1 MIRLGLIGPGKV
13 GRSLVQALPRER
25 YALGPV
31 MGAGHGSSRS
41 LVRDLRAGRAVE
53 SAEVFGECD
62 VVLIATP
69 EAAVEPIVKRLTDT
83 AIDWTEKNVLH
94 TCRYCPPQLAELSYR
109 GASVGGLFPMQ
120 SFGQPLDRLE
130 GVHFVLVGDGAAVRA
145 GRSIV
150 RSFKGHVHVVNPQ
163 GKLQASVASSIAT
176 KVLSGVVEMS
186 VRRMMLA
193 GLSRR
198 RALESLR
205 PMVAAV
211 LEDRG
216 RGGGRPSPFGDGDAA
231 VLDNLAKACD
241 RSDPADGALYRK
253 ALRLAL
259 EALEVDDA
267 DLHLAAA
274 ARGPDA
280 EPVERAT
287 PAD

>member
-31 MGAGHGSSRS
+31 MGAGPSSSRS

-53 SAEVFGECD
+53 SAEAFKDCD

-69 EAAVEPIVKRLTDT
+69 EAAMEDVVDRLTSGSIAWADKT
-83 AIDWTEKNVLH
+83 VLH
-94 TCRYCPPQLAELSYR
+94 TCRLCSAPLRKLSER
-109 GASVGGLFPMQ
+109 GASVGGLFPIQ
-120 SFGQPLDRLE
+120 AFPQALDRLQ
-130 GVHFVLVGDGAAVRA
+130 GVHFVLAGDGAAVRV
-145 GRSIV
+145 GRSMV
-150 RSFKGHVHVVNPQ
+150 QTLKGHSHVVSPQ

-176 KVLSGVVEMS
+176 EVLSGVVEMS
-186 VRRMMLA
+186 VRRLMAA

-198 RALESLR
+198 RSLESLR
-205 PMVAAV
+205 PMIAVV
-211 LEDRG
+211 LEDRR
-216 RGGGRPSPFGDGDAA
+216 RGGGRPSPFSDGDAA

-241 RSDPADGALYRK
+241 QSDPADGALYRK

-267 DLHLAAA
+267 DLRLAAA
-274 ARGPDA
+274 ARGPCA
-280 EPVERAT
+280 EPA
-287 PAD
+287 